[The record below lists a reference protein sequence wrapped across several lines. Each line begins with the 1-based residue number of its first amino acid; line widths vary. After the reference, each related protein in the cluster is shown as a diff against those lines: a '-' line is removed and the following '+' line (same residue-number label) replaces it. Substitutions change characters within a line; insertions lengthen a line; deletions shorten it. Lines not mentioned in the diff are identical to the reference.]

1 MNSSKSR
8 NICRPII
15 TATIT
20 ITTTPTSLYYHRTC
34 LLFYYHSINC
44 FIVYKL
50 SQWIEILF
58 PFWEILY
65 ILISIVVETP
75 ERQSISPVA
84 FTSPPSRAGILRS
97 PPFQDEISGHLSR
110 SPPLKIVRQEPLVSP
125 LHART
130 VHTTDVDESFDRV
143 LGKLNLKLSSH
154 YPQPSDVSS
163 YLSYKTHT
171 RSAESVTI
179 ESRIPTSGGASIS
192 TAYNSNKMAEMME
205 AVDLKYQRLQQIA
218 SLDTYMDRRISSSS
232 SKIATA
238 TNIRS
243 TSITTDNIREIEN
256 RQKDGKST

>member
-1 MNSSKSR
+1 M
-8 NICRPII
+8 
-15 TATIT
+15 
-20 ITTTPTSLYYHRTC
+20 
-34 LLFYYHSINC
+34 
-44 FIVYKL
+44 
-50 SQWIEILF
+50 
-58 PFWEILY
+58 Y

-143 LGKLNLKLSSH
+143 LGKLNLQLSSH

-192 TAYNSNKMAEMME
+192 TAYNSNKMAEMMD

-218 SLDTYMDRRISSSS
+218 SLDTYMVSSSS
-232 SKIATA
+232 SKMVAA

-256 RQKDGKST
+256 RHKDGKST